1 MDKLTKYLGTMM
13 ILVVLYVVFKS
24 KPPVGEAVAGIASFD
39 QAPDLVLP
47 LITLLGGS
55 CGGYIAFSGAHRL
68 LDAGYKG
75 EKDLPKVRQSVLM
88 GVGVSGTMRILLF
101 LAVLG
106 VVTAM
111 PEIVGSEGWVAS
123 PPAEAFRAGAGVIG
137 YKIFGLVIFFAATTS
152 IIGAAYTSVS
162 FLKTLHPFIMENEK
176 WFVIG
181 FIAVST
187 VVMTLLGQPATL
199 LVLAGA
205 VNGLILPLTLLTVL
219 AASRNKKIVGENY
232 KHPTILLVLGIVAVV
247 LTGIGAVRSLPN
259 ILTIFG

>member
-1 MDKLTKYLGTMM
+1 M
-13 ILVVLYVVFKS
+13 
-24 KPPVGEAVAGIASFD
+24 
-39 QAPDLVLP
+39 
-47 LITLLGGS
+47 
-55 CGGYIAFSGAHRL
+55 
-68 LDAGYKG
+68 
-75 EKDLPKVRQSVLM
+75 VRN
-88 GVGVSGTMRILLF
+88 R
-101 LAVLG
+101 
-106 VVTAM
+106 
-111 PEIVGSEGWVAS
+111 
-123 PPAEAFRAGAGVIG
+123 
-137 YKIFGLVIFFAATTS
+137 
-152 IIGAAYTSVS
+152 
-162 FLKTLHPFIMENEK
+162 
-176 WFVIG
+176 

>member
-1 MDKLTKYLGTMM
+1 
-13 ILVVLYVVFKS
+13 
-24 KPPVGEAVAGIASFD
+24 
-39 QAPDLVLP
+39 
-47 LITLLGGS
+47 
-55 CGGYIAFSGAHRL
+55 
-68 LDAGYKG
+68 
-75 EKDLPKVRQSVLM
+75 
-88 GVGVSGTMRILLF
+88 
-101 LAVLG
+101 
-106 VVTAM
+106 
-111 PEIVGSEGWVAS
+111 
-123 PPAEAFRAGAGVIG
+123 
-137 YKIFGLVIFFAATTS
+137 
-152 IIGAAYTSVS
+152 
-162 FLKTLHPFIMENEK
+162 MENEK